1 VDEDLYSLVL
11 EIGLADELWGQNNS
25 TPKILVRGINLNQ
38 NEYQIIGKNKDT
50 VKFTKNGVDYI
61 HFRAKDMIEK
71 LEEFENLTLEIIG
84 EAKINEW
91 GGRTTPQLIIKD
103 YSIND
108 GNLSF

>member
-1 VDEDLYSLVL
+1 
-11 EIGLADELWGQNNS
+11 
-25 TPKILVRGINLNQ
+25 
-38 NEYQIIGKNKDT
+38 
-50 VKFTKNGVDYI
+50 
-61 HFRAKDMIEK
+61 MIEK

-91 GGRTTPQLIIKD
+91 GGRMTPQIIIKD